1 MIELVGWLGAA
12 LVLASYAQSNTVRL
26 RQINL
31 LASVALLSFNFILGI
46 WPNVA
51 LELAL
56 AVVNTRRLLQLRR
69 PSQWAAALHR
79 PALAISR
86 NAHPPEATPP
96 PTGRRLSPRN
106 KRNSDELN
114 VEIPQQTFS
123 KSRRRRAEALAH

>member
-31 LASVALLSFNFILGI
+31 LASVAMLSFNVVLGI

-56 AVVNTRRLLQLRR
+56 AVVNIRRLLQLHR
-69 PSQWAAALHR
+69 PSLRATASQR
-79 PALAISR
+79 PAVAI
-86 NAHPPEATPP
+86 
-96 PTGRRLSPRN
+96 
-106 KRNSDELN
+106 
-114 VEIPQQTFS
+114 
-123 KSRRRRAEALAH
+123 

>member
-31 LASVALLSFNFILGI
+31 LASVAMLSFNFVLGI

-56 AVVNTRRLLQLRR
+56 AVVNIRRLLQLHR
-69 PSQWAAALHR
+69 PSPRATASQF
-79 PALAISR
+79 PAVAI
-86 NAHPPEATPP
+86 
-96 PTGRRLSPRN
+96 
-106 KRNSDELN
+106 
-114 VEIPQQTFS
+114 
-123 KSRRRRAEALAH
+123 